1 MSFAAKICRALSLA
15 IILLIL
21 VIYLP
26 LSVPR
31 ILGYDIYSVISGSME
46 PTIPVGSVAYTEAVD
61 PAVLIPGDIV
71 TFQPADA
78 ETAITHRV
86 VQNNGN
92 DRTLITK
99 GDANA
104 DNDFRPVWY
113 SDVKG
118 LVVFHAPYYG
128 YFADLASEPAGKIAA
143 GVFAVAAILLG
154 ILAGQINDL
163 QEKEAASTPPVPK
176 YDDDRTS
183 FAKKK
188 PVRKKSGSGV
198 LVALMM
204 AVFLGFGS
212 FAAYKTAESFVGR
225 SKTAE
230 EYDSMAQYVSSDGAS
245 SQQIAEQKDS
255 VSERPKTPIPAIDF
269 EVPAID
275 FTAIAKDGYT
285 NCVAWIYIPD
295 TAVNYPVFYSGEN
308 DYYLHHTGKGEESV
322 AGAIYLDG
330 RNARDFG
337 DTHNILYGHHMAD
350 GSMFAGLKS
359 FKDAEYY
366 PEHRYGVLITPEGY
380 RVIEFFSGYV
390 ASVDQD
396 AWTIEYGGEEN
407 YVNWINAECALSCF
421 RADTVPLSGDRV
433 ITLST
438 CSYEFDN
445 ARFVLHGIL
454 Y

>member
-21 VIYLP
+21 LIYLP

-46 PTIPVGSVAYTEAVD
+46 PTISVGSVAYTEAVD
-61 PAVLIPGDIV
+61 PSVLMPGDIV

-92 DRTLITK
+92 ERTLITK

-128 YFADLASEPAGKIAA
+128 YFADLVSSLAGKIAA
-143 GVFAVAAILLG
+143 GVFALVAVLLG
-154 ILAGQINDL
+154 ILAGMMNAL
-163 QEKEAASTPPVPK
+163 QEKEAEQARPVPQ

-183 FAKKK
+183 FAKRKPEKK
-188 PVRKKSGSGV
+188 KGGSGA

-230 EYDSMAQYVSSDGAS
+230 EYDSMAQYVSSENSAS
-245 SQQIAEQKDS
+245 QLMTEQNDS
-255 VSERPKTPIPAIDF
+255 ADERPKTPVPSIDF
-269 EVPAID
+269 EIPSID
-275 FTAIAKDGYT
+275 FDAIAKDGYS
-285 NCVAWIYIPD
+285 NCVGWIYIPD

-322 AGAIYLDG
+322 AGAIFLDG
-330 RNARDFG
+330 RNAANFG
-337 DTHNILYGHHMAD
+337 DTHSILYGHHMAD
-350 GSMFAGLKS
+350 GSMFAGLKNY
-359 FKDAEYY
+359 KDPAYY
-366 PEHRYGVLITPEGY
+366 PLHRFGVLITPEGY
-380 RVIEFFSGYV
+380 RIIEFFSGYV
-390 ASVDQD
+390 ASVDQN
-396 AWTIEYGGEEN
+396 AWNIEYGGEEN
-407 YVNWINAECALSCF
+407 YGNWIKDECALSCF
-421 RADTVPLSGDRV
+421 AGETVPLSGDRV

-445 ARFVLHGIL
+445 ARFILHGIL